1 MKRKV
6 LEDFNYAYDGVHVNR
21 LKAGRSYSIRDEH
34 VARFEDEG
42 KIERL
47 EPVWTVAE
55 PAEAYGEADMMEISG
70 DGTGEAL
77 PAISAEDDEIR
88 VAEAPARS
96 PYRSKSGGKGRGK
109 K

>member
-6 LEDFNYAYDGVHVNR
+6 LEDFNYAYDGVRVNR
-21 LKAGRSYSIRDEH
+21 LKAGRFYPIRQEH
-34 VARFEDEG
+34 LSRFEAEG

-47 EPVWTVAE
+47 EPVWPSAE

-77 PAISAEDDEIR
+77 PAIGAEDDEPR
-88 VAEAPARS
+88 VAEAPA
-96 PYRSKSGGKGRGK
+96 PYRGKYGGKGRGK

>member
-6 LEDFNYAYDGVHVNR
+6 LEAFDYAYDGVHVNR
-21 LKAGRSYSIRDEH
+21 LKAGRSYQIRDEH

-47 EPVWTVAE
+47 EAVWPPAE
-55 PAEAYGEADMMEISG
+55 PPEAYGESDMMQISG
-70 DGTGEAL
+70 DGSGDPL
-77 PAISAEDDEIR
+77 PAIGAEDDEPR
-88 VAEAPARS
+88 VAEAPSQSRG
-96 PYRSKSGGKGRGK
+96 KSRGKGRGK